1 LAPTA
6 RRLSTAVARR
16 AGEAARRRP
25 ARDLKVES
33 LEPRIALAADTVSRP
48 LLELAEGVSVDPSMM
63 GPAAI
68 VFGKSE
74 IVGHDV
80 KSFVVTSVANGVV
93 EKWDTAKNAWVDVS
107 TKPTSSNPR
116 ELMSLLAGRVI
127 HQGDQLRWL
136 PAAGDTAAVRKAFEI
151 IGWDDGTELQ
161 PTSSAAPTAVQNLA
175 VTPTGV
181 GQLTLA
187 WDAPATG
194 TPTSYSVA
202 MNNGTTTTTT
212 ITTSTSMSFTGLS
225 ATMPAYTFT
234 VTATNAAGSGPAATA
249 TSFVNTG
256 SSSLVIPVS
265 PEGFVTSADWY
276 FPTQA
281 DGQVSASG
289 FIWLQRAETNDA
301 AAFATLAVQIA
312 WQTNSIVVSPAIS
325 SFEIPTQPGY
335 FLGGAALQQAVA
347 DMMLGDRAALSISAN
362 NAGYQGVLPEKFLL
376 TGQRLG
382 GGFAAEVAARTVGN
396 GAAANLLGVV
406 MVDGVADPDQFAA
419 AVDTLDDAGI
429 PLYQIASPPQ
439 AGNAWGN
446 TTELLAA
453 LQPYQFVGVQF
464 DDISPVNAVITFAT
478 GWIND
483 FYAGCGP
490 TNPFYGLYSNP
501 NDGTYVANRP
511 LVLGVAGVTVLPAPP
526 TVDINQYAGR
536 WYEQGSVKQEP
547 ATGLVNIE
555 TVFTPQPDGTI
566 TVENYGTYG
575 PNGPVWETTGSA
587 VPVNA
592 ANTRLSVS
600 SSGAPSTDEPGNYW
614 ILDYAPNYSW
624 AIVSDPTKTS
634 GTILTRGQF
643 PSFYQT
649 SYDALVAR
657 AYQLGVRG
665 TITPT
670 VQYPAIPPG

>member
-1 LAPTA
+1 MT
-6 RRLSTAVARR
+6 RR
-16 AGEAARRRP
+16 ARESARRRP
-25 ARDLKVES
+25 VRDLKVES

-74 IVGHDV
+74 IVGNDV

-93 EKWDTAKNAWVDVS
+93 EKWDTTKNAWVDVS

-136 PAAGDTAAVRKAFEI
+136 PAAGDTAVARKAFEI

-187 WDAPATG
+187 WDAPAVG

-212 ITTSTSMSFTGLS
+212 ITTSTSMPFTGLS
-225 ATMPAYTFT
+225 ATVPTYTFT

-265 PEGFVTSADWY
+265 PGGFVTSADWY

-281 DGQVSASG
+281 DGHVSASG
-289 FIWLQRAETNDA
+289 FMWLQRGETNDA
-301 AAFATLAVQIA
+301 AAFATLAIQIA
-312 WQTNSIVVSPAIS
+312 WLTNSIVVSPAIS

-382 GGFAAEVAARTVGN
+382 GGFAAEVAARTVDN

-419 AVDTLDDAGI
+419 AADTLDDAGI

-439 AGNAWGN
+439 AGNDWGN
-446 TTELLAA
+446 TTELLVA
-453 LQPYQFVGVQF
+453 LHPDQFVGVQF

-490 TNPFYGLYSNP
+490 TNPFYGLYGNP
-501 NDGTYVANRP
+501 NDGTYISNQP
-511 LVLGVAGVTVLPAPP
+511 IVLGEAGATVLPAPP
-526 TVDINQYAGR
+526 EVDINQFAGR
-536 WYEQGSVKQEP
+536 WYEQGSVKQDP
-547 ATGLVNIE
+547 PTGLINIE
-555 TVFTPQPDGTI
+555 SVFTPEPDGSI
-566 TVENYGTYG
+566 RVENSGTYG
-575 PNGPVWETTGSA
+575 PNGPVWNTTRSA

-600 SSGAPSTDEPGNYW
+600 SSGTPNTDEPGNYW
-614 ILDYAPNYSW
+614 ILDYAPDYSW

-643 PSFYQT
+643 PSYYQT
-649 SYDALVAR
+649 DYDALVAR

-670 VQYPAIPPG
+670 AQYPAIPPG

>member
-1 LAPTA
+1 MAPTA
-6 RRLSTAVARR
+6 RLISTAIARR
-16 AGEAARRRP
+16 ARESVRRRP
-25 ARDLKVES
+25 AHDLKVES

-48 LLELAEGVSVDPSMM
+48 LLDLAKGISVDPSMM

-74 IVGHDV
+74 IVGNDV

-93 EKWDTAKNAWVDVS
+93 EKWNAAKNAWVDVS

-136 PAAGDTAAVRKAFEI
+136 PAAGDTTAVRKAFEI

-175 VTPTGV
+175 ITPTGV

-194 TPTSYSVA
+194 TPTSYSVT
-202 MNNGTTTTTT
+202 MSNGTTTTTT
-212 ITTSTSMSFTGLS
+212 ITASTSMPFTGLS
-225 ATMPAYTFT
+225 ATMPTYTFT

-249 TSFVNTG
+249 TTFVKTG
-256 SSSLVIPVS
+256 SSALVIPVS
-265 PEGFVTSADWY
+265 HGGFATSADWY

-281 DGQVSASG
+281 DGQVSANG
-289 FIWLQRAETNDA
+289 FIWLQRGETNDA
-301 AAFATLAVQIA
+301 AALATLAIQIA

-325 SFEIPTQPGY
+325 SIEIPTQPGC
-335 FLGGAALQQAVA
+335 FLGGAGLQQAVA

-362 NAGYQGVLPEKFLL
+362 NAGYQGVLPETFLL

-382 GGFAAEVAARTVGN
+382 GGFAAEVAARTLDN
-396 GAAANLLGVV
+396 GAAVNLLGVV
-406 MVDGVADPDQFAA
+406 MVDGVADPNQFAA
-419 AVDTLDDAGI
+419 AVAKVDSLGI

-439 AGNAWGN
+439 AGNDWGN
-446 TTELLAA
+446 TTEVLAA
-453 LQPYQFVGVQF
+453 LHPDQFVGVQF
-464 DDISPVNAVITFAT
+464 DDISPLDAVITFAT
-478 GWIND
+478 GWIKD
-483 FYAGCGP
+483 FYAGYGP
-490 TNPFYGLYSNP
+490 MDPFYGLYGNP
-501 NDGTYVANRP
+501 NDGTYIPNQP
-511 LVLGVAGVTVLPAPP
+511 IVLGEAGATVLPAPRP
-526 TVDINQYAGR
+526 VDINQFAGR

-547 ATGLVNIE
+547 PTGLINIAS
-555 TVFTPQPDGTI
+555 VFTPQPDGSI
-566 TVENYGTYG
+566 RVESSGTYG
-575 PNGPVWETTGSA
+575 LNGPAWSISGSA

-592 ANTRLSVS
+592 ASTRLNVNFT
-600 SSGAPSTDEPGNYW
+600 GVPSADEPGNYW
-614 ILDYAPNYSW
+614 ILDYAADYSW

-634 GTILTRGQF
+634 GTILTRDQL
-643 PSFYQT
+643 PSYNEAD
-649 SYDALVAR
+649 YDALVAR

-670 VQYPAIPPG
+670 AQYPTT